1 MKNNDKFEIVF
12 YEDKNGKSDIY
23 DFIENLRLKSLKS
36 KDARIQYRQ
45 VSLYIELL
53 ANNGSILSSDIMK
66 KLSGDIWELRPGHNR
81 VLYFFCKD
89 NKYVLLHHFVKKTQ
103 KTPKKEIDR
112 AIKEMNDYIERMVK

>member
-1 MKNNDKFEIVF
+1 MNESKKFEIVF

-23 DFIENLRLKSLKS
+23 DFIETLRLKSLKS

-45 VSLYIELL
+45 IALYIELL
-53 ANNGSILSSDIMK
+53 SNNGSTLSSDIMK
-66 KLSGDIWELRPGHNR
+66 KLTVDIWELRPGHNR
-81 VLYFFCKD
+81 ILYFFCKN
-89 NKYVLLHHFVKKTQ
+89 NKYILLHHFVKKTQ